1 MSGWRQLIIT
11 AQWRKMSR
19 IPKSFLLFQT
29 QMIITYYFHCC
40 SDTLQ
45 KHPIRNLNDYAQT
58 TTQPSPLTT
67 SHSLP
72 PSRLRMP
79 SCRKNPPAHASSSST
94 QSTIHFLKN
103 TRLSNPP
110 NFCEQKCVSLQVHI
124 FHHSPSS
131 IQSLQCVKT
140 APQLVLL
147 GSQFAH
153 LA

>member
-11 AQWRKMSR
+11 AQLRKMSR

-67 SHSLP
+67 SHSLR

-79 SCRKNPPAHASSSST
+79 SCRKPLQPTLPYSST
-94 QSTIHFLKN
+94 RLQSTIHFLKN

-110 NFCEQKCVSLQVHI
+110 KFKVGDRVRLSKLKRVFKKSYLKGYTDEVFMINDLFLYDI
-124 FHHSPSS
+124 
-131 IQSLQCVKT
+131 L
-140 APQLVLL
+140 
-147 GSQFAH
+147 
-153 LA
+153 

>member
-11 AQWRKMSR
+11 AQLRKKSR

-72 PSRLRMP
+72 HPVFACPLAVKTLQPTLPTRP
-79 SCRKNPPAHASSSST
+79 PNPRFISSKT
-94 QSTIHFLKN
+94 QDFQT
-103 TRLSNPP
+103 PP